1 MDNGR
6 LPERICTKG
15 KSFYNLNTPL
25 LVNYEKNGY
34 QSLLNRRPLDIK
46 TRLLGIIKW
55 ALFQYTRAFPPAAV
69 MTVFLYSHNCFC
81 KRGVFPSNPS
91 STELSFQPTHTDF
104 NKYCVHIYCMP
115 KLLEH
120 YSSSLYSRMG
130 SCSENASRSQGAHD
144 LKVSQ
149 NDE

>member
-6 LPERICTKG
+6 LPERICTQG

-46 TRLLGIIKW
+46 TLLLGIIKW

-69 MTVFLYSHNCFC
+69 MTGFFYIPIIVFAKEEFFLQTPAAQNYAF
-81 KRGVFPSNPS
+81 NPH
-91 STELSFQPTHTDF
+91 THTQTSTNIVYTYIACQNYWNTIPLLYTLEWEAVQKTRHDH
-104 NKYCVHIYCMP
+104 KVHMT
-115 KLLEH
+115 
-120 YSSSLYSRMG
+120 
-130 SCSENASRSQGAHD
+130 
-144 LKVSQ
+144 
-149 NDE
+149 